1 MCACARAREP
11 FLRRKAFFLSLIS
24 FVKRIWKIFL
34 TFLCWRESER
44 DFKMS
49 VIIIFVVAHSLSLS
63 PEEEENRRENR
74 REQKRAFK
82 RRRRRR
88 RIRTRSRQKR
98 VSTVCVFV
106 CIFVYFFLLFAHMLL
121 LANFSPHKKK
131 ILTFDKKTE
140 NTMMRVSR

>member
-1 MCACARAREP
+1 VCARACERP

-34 TFLCWRESER
+34 TFCVLCWRESER

-106 CIFVYFFLLFAHMLL
+106 CIFVYFFLLFASY
-121 LANFSPHKKK
+121 ASAGEFFSSQKKNF
-131 ILTFDKKTE
+131 D
-140 NTMMRVSR
+140 V